1 MVDESEDKLKEDL
14 STIDPVEFKWNETN
28 MSTGFIAPDVNSVCQ
43 DTITLSSESTDL
55 SDISLGIM
63 NIPGSSV
70 MMAGSSGS
78 SPMWST
84 YTTGPSLSIQPSI
97 SIGGD
102 NGKTYIKTKHHE
114 IDIDELGDLMK
125 TLKERLLVL
134 TPNFEKHEKYPM
146 LKQMYDEYKAMERLL
161 SGPDSE

>member
-14 STIDPVEFKWNETN
+14 STIDPAEFKWNETN
-28 MSTGFIAPDVNSVCQ
+28 MSTGFIAQDVNSVCQ

-63 NIPGSSV
+63 NIPGASV

-84 YTTGPSLSIQPSI
+84 YTTSPSLSIQPSI
-97 SIGGD
+97 SIGED
-102 NGKTYIKTKHHE
+102 NGKTYIKTRHHE